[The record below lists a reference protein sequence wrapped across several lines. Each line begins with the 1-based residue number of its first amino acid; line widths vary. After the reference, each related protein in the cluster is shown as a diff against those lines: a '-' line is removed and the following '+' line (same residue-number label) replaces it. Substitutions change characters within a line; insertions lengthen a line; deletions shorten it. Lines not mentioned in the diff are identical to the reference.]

1 MHANS
6 SYVVTDP
13 RTNTQTDRGD
23 YNTLCRSL
31 ARSVIA
37 MAVSNP
43 TRTGDVIRQL
53 VRFGELS
60 PAVGIYVIETRTER
74 EKCAYTL
81 RLSDKLNR
89 FT

>member
-1 MHANS
+1 
-6 SYVVTDP
+6 
-13 RTNTQTDRGD
+13 
-23 YNTLCRSL
+23 
-31 ARSVIA
+31 